1 MSSSRSPTPG
11 VQMITRKVIRTLEGL
26 GEHTVDEESS
36 NPSSEDD
43 EPLEKEKE
51 KEKTDWEIPRKVLHS
66 SIGFGTLY
74 LYVSGGSPAPVTRV
88 LWTSLLFVILPADI
102 LRLTLP
108 RSPFAGLYNILLG
121 PLMRPSER
129 TQTNGVIYYILGVNI
144 VLTFLPL
151 DVAVV
156 SILILSWADTAA
168 STFGRMYGRWT
179 PKLPWSRRK
188 SLAGN
193 ASKAQIKSSFYQ
205 LSKTHHPDLS
215 DDPDSP
221 THFRRASEA
230 YAVLSDD
237 RQRRAYDRTLVVVP
251 PHPRDTTA
259 FRTATW
265 ETRNKPP
272 SAKFAWTPRKPRPLH
287 HQHVGLEFGS
297 GLRDRTHPAYQN
309 VSQRHS
315 NEHKAHIAFSRI
327 SGTVRA
333 LQLLAGLGVVMW
345 VLGPSGKDAG

>member
-11 VQMITRKVIRTLEGL
+11 VQTITRKVIRTLEGL

-36 NPSSEDD
+36 NTSSEDD

-108 RSPFAGLYNILLG
+108 RSPFACLYNILLG
-121 PLMRPSER
+121 PLMRPSEL

-151 DVAVV
+151 DIAVV

-188 SLAGN
+188 SLAGF
-193 ASKAQIKSSFYQ
+193 AA
-205 LSKTHHPDLS
+205 
-215 DDPDSP
+215 
-221 THFRRASEA
+221 AA
-230 YAVLSDD
+230 
-237 RQRRAYDRTLVVVP
+237 
-251 PHPRDTTA
+251 
-259 FRTATW
+259 AT
-265 ETRNKPP
+265 
-272 SAKFAWTPRKPRPLH
+272 
-287 HQHVGLEFGS
+287 GS
-297 GLRDRTHPAYQN
+297 GIVLGFWGGIGGESWVPAEKGW
-309 VSQRHS
+309 V
-315 NEHKAHIAFSRI
+315 
-327 SGTVRA
+327 GTVVFGVY
-333 LQLLAGLGVVMW
+333 AGLVSALAESLDFGLDDNLTLPVI
-345 VLGPSGKDAG
+345 AGGCLHAFIALYNYVT